1 MTNIYWWRT
10 NFADSGLLR
19 NWTYL
24 GDVAQG
30 VLKLLPWRLEH
41 WTFRRRNKL
50 FPFHCPD
57 NRLTTQNELKK
68 KKKKNL
74 QWTHCSSVIHQYRF
88 TENNCVE
95 DAVKHRSCT
104 CESSVTVQSE
114 EQQPTCRIFT
124 TAFKSE
130 IHSEH
135 KHEYRFQPKESS
147 QETESNL
154 RGRRQLPQQQV
165 NTFLTL
171 TFHNFSPKPNM
182 DI

>member
-1 MTNIYWWRT
+1 M
-10 NFADSGLLR
+10 
-19 NWTYL
+19 
-24 GDVAQG
+24 
-30 VLKLLPWRLEH
+30 
-41 WTFRRRNKL
+41 
-50 FPFHCPD
+50 
-57 NRLTTQNELKK
+57 
-68 KKKKNL
+68 
-74 QWTHCSSVIHQYRF
+74 
-88 TENNCVE
+88 
-95 DAVKHRSCT
+95 
-104 CESSVTVQSE
+104 TVQSE